1 MSNTLALV
9 DGEKTGSLVVAPQT
23 FGEVVQFAEMMAKCT
38 FVPKHLRGQP
48 ANCMAVCLQALR
60 WSMDPFSVAQK
71 TYFTNEGSAP
81 GYEAQLINA
90 VILSRAPLEGRLK
103 VEWSG
108 DNGAL
113 TCTVTGKFKG
123 DPDPKKKTCRLANIT
138 VKNSPLWKSDP
149 EQQLAYYTTRAWAR
163 LYCPDV
169 VMGIYTPDELSEPA
183 IGPDAAVDVTPPRAA
198 SRLDALE
205 ETITGEDGPPA
216 RTPAVDPG
224 PADGNSTKG
233 SDPSAPETNGS
244 GGGAPSFWDAGEV
257 EKTQRFR
264 IPLMAPESGETRYFA
279 DVPSWCQAF
288 CELVDGLDPWG
299 VWEANQETHATLAK
313 SIKNETMQGH
323 LKAAADYAFAA
334 SKPPILGGAG

>member
-1 MSNTLALV
+1 MDMSQFVVPKSTQLNADDLVSGPRTIRITRVTGTGNGEQPVAVYFDGDDGRPFLPCKSMRRVMIAAWGVDASTYIGRSLTIYRDPEVTFGGMKLGGIRISHMSHLAQPLNLALTV
-9 DGEKTGSLVVAPQT
+9 TKSKRAPYKVAPLAT
-23 FGEVVQFAEMMAKCT
+23 
-38 FVPKHLRGQP
+38 PKEHG
-48 ANCMAVCLQALR
+48 
-60 WSMDPFSVAQK
+60 
-71 TYFTNEGSAP
+71 
-81 GYEAQLINA
+81 
-90 VILSRAPLEGRLK
+90 
-103 VEWSG
+103 
-108 DNGAL
+108 
-113 TCTVTGKFKG
+113 
-123 DPDPKKKTCRLANIT
+123 
-138 VKNSPLWKSDP
+138 
-149 EQQLAYYTTRAWAR
+149 
-163 LYCPDV
+163 
-169 VMGIYTPDELSEPA
+169 A
-183 IGPDAAVDVTPPRAA
+183 IGPAP
-198 SRLDALE
+198 S
-205 ETITGEDGPPA
+205 